1 MRFLVE
7 MAINAHLDE
16 ESPEFHMRSTAPPV
30 FKAEVETS
38 IRKLEALGRKSLLA
52 RGATKSVFGR
62 TGVCQVLKAVA
73 LTDLMRLGLGTD
85 HRTLGDWLASETEG
99 DAGSAIYIVRN
110 RAKKKMRESERFDN
124 QVNAMQHLEDAL
136 QWIVSVLRRPDSDEI
151 RPYCILCWR
160 QPRVAGDRKYCLEH
174 SPEREI
180 SGIRPSDF
188 SGYAHGR
195 RQMLRIAKALNIP
208 GAKASG
214 VRIDSQFCAEVF
226 GALRRMH
233 KKTFKH
239 RQRRSEAI
247 DDIHTNRDLF
257 QDEFWPFVA
266 GRIADLAKCY
276 EHANEELGDI
286 SPDVDTESRDQWLE
300 RVLGENGFDNPDAF
314 DDMARDPNHFAGIVA
329 RYNLYLLGCKLA
341 KIAPR
346 RGRHPPRSKRSRAL
360 RLRTKGLSFGEIGEK
375 LGISR
380 QRAHVLCKEG
390 KTAPAQ
396 SDKAGHP
403 KRKVHRAPS

>member
-7 MAINAHLDE
+7 MVISAHLDE

-38 IRKLEALGRKSLLA
+38 IRKLEELGHKSLLA

-62 TGVCQVLKAVA
+62 TGVCEVLKAVA

-85 HRTLGDWLASETEG
+85 HRTLGDWLASETKG
-99 DAGSAIYIVRN
+99 DADSAIDTVRSQI
-110 RAKKKMRESERFDN
+110 KEKMPFDN
-124 QVNAMQHLEDAL
+124 QANAMQHLEDAL
-136 QWIVSVLRRPDSDEI
+136 HWIVEVLRRPDSDEI
-151 RPYCILCWR
+151 KPYCILCWR
-160 QPRVAGDRKYCLEH
+160 HPRVAGDRKYCLEH

-180 SGIRPSDF
+180 PGIRPSDF

-195 RQMLRIAKALNIP
+195 RQMLRIAKALNIS
-208 GAKASG
+208 GTKASG
-214 VRIDSQFCAEVF
+214 VKINSQFCAEVF
-226 GALRRMH
+226 GALRRKH
-233 KKTFKH
+233 KKTFKYG
-239 RQRRSEAI
+239 RRRSEAI

-286 SPDVDTESRDQWLE
+286 TPDVDTESRDQWLE
-300 RVLGENGFDNPDAF
+300 QVLGEDGFDNPDAF
-314 DDMARDPNHFAGIVA
+314 DNMAKNPNHFAGIVA

-346 RGRHPPRSKRSRAL
+346 RSRHPPRSKRSKAL
-360 RLRTKGLSFGEIGEK
+360 RLRAKGLSFGEIGKK

-380 QRAHVLCKEG
+380 QRAHVLCKG
-390 KTAPAQ
+390 KRKKPGRST
-396 SDKAGHP
+396 KAERP
-403 KRKVHRAPS
+403 KRKARQVRS